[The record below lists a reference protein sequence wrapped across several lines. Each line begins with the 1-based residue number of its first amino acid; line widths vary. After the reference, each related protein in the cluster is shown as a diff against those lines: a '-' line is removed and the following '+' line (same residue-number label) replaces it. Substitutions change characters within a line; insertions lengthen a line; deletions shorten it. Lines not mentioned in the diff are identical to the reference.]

1 MPRKTEEQKEHDSS
15 YRMGYYRGYHGFNYV
30 NPYRS
35 YDEVNMHIK
44 YKMGYVEGKMVY
56 QRENK
61 E

>member
-1 MPRKTEEQKEHDSS
+1 
-15 YRMGYYRGYHGFNYV
+15 MGYYRGYHGFNYV

-61 E
+61 A